1 MYGSPD
7 VDFCAGLHVTTLYG
21 RPSIFCDF
29 TVALFAAAPM
39 RKPHGVAQICICWTH
54 AGVAAVIICS
64 YVPIGGSGPP
74 RTAAGG
80 TLFLAS
86 DTLLAL
92 EKFGGLHLP
101 AHDGLVMATYTSA
114 QALLASYEAVA

>member
-1 MYGSPD
+1 MP
-7 VDFCAGLHVTTLYG
+7 L
-21 RPSIFCDF
+21 IFCDF

-80 TLFLAS
+80 CVIPVAC
-86 DTLLAL
+86 DAGAL
-92 EKFGGLHLP
+92 KSI
-101 AHDGLVMATYTSA
+101 VRT
-114 QALLASYEAVA
+114 